1 MPNPEIIVKPE
12 GKLIWHNQSKTGA
25 KPKILE
31 LNKGGLRAQVTK
43 HLVTILKDDGSLDHW
58 KKTQEPEIAV
68 TLSMLYRDR
77 LGSLLGATPMG
88 FEDKDAGVS
97 TAFGNIYHQGNS
109 GGIIDVLGY
118 PNVTLMGYTIASAAD
133 GNMIDLSFQGI
144 GEPTNAAAAVAD
156 QEALTLGNVEA
167 MVAAETYVRWKSGG
181 AGAPVAKTLGFTNA
195 GWRLSVQY
203 QKVLVRKTDTTFSHA
218 KVIGVPT
225 WDLTVNQFY
234 QDGTTNLLFDAV
246 SGYGNKAAGKT
257 VPFGTIAVEGLLA
270 AGSGA
275 LESIQLA
282 NAVLTNW
289 DFSQANEGNP
299 LALTFRGVG
308 APDFLAATLA

>member
-1 MPNPEIIVKPE
+1 MANSEIIVKPE
-12 GKLIWHNQSKTGA
+12 GKLIWHNLSKTGA

-31 LNKGGLRAQVTK
+31 LTKGGLRAQVNK
-43 HLVTILKDDGSLDHW
+43 YLIAILKDDGSLDHW
-58 KKTQEPEIAV
+58 KKTQESDIAL
-68 TLSMLYRDR
+68 TISMLYRDK
-77 LGSLLGATPMG
+77 LGSLLGDTSMG
-88 FEDKDAGVS
+88 FEDKDSGVS
-97 TAFGNIYHQGNS
+97 TAFGNIYHQGGS

-118 PNVTLMGYTIASAAD
+118 PNVTMMGYTIASAAD
-133 GNMIDLSFQGI
+133 GVMIDLNFQGV
-144 GEPTNAAAAVAD
+144 GEPTNDDEAVAD
-156 QEALTLGNVEA
+156 QEAITLGNTEV

-181 AGAPVAKTLGFTNA
+181 AGTPAVKTLGFTNA

-203 QKVLVRKTDTTFSHA
+203 QKLLIRKTDTTFSHA
-218 KVIGVPT
+218 KVVGVPT

-234 QDGTTNLLFDAV
+234 QDGTTNLLFDATN
-246 SGYGNKAAGKT
+246 GYGVKATGKT
-257 VPFGTIAVEGLLA
+257 VPFGKIAVEGLLA

-299 LALTFRGVG
+299 LALTFKGIG
-308 APDFLAATLA
+308 APEFKSATLS

>member
-12 GKLIWHNQSKTGA
+12 GKLIWHNKTVALA

-31 LNKGGLRAQVTK
+31 LTKGGIRTQVTRS
-43 HLVTILKDDGSLDHW
+43 LVAILKDDGSLDHW
-58 KKTQEPEIAV
+58 KKTQETEFTVAI
-68 TLSMLYRDR
+68 SMLYRDK
-77 LGSLLGATPMG
+77 LGSLLGSTPMG
-88 FEDKDAGVS
+88 FEATDPGVS

-109 GGIIDVLGY
+109 GGVVDVLGY
-118 PNVTLMGYTIASAAD
+118 ENATLMGYSIASAAD
-133 GNMIDLSFQGI
+133 GNMIDLNFQGV
-144 GEPTNAAAAVAD
+144 GEPTNSAIAVAD
-156 QEALTLGNVEA
+156 AEAITLGNAEA
-167 MVAAETYVRWKSGG
+167 MVAAETYVRWKSAG

-203 QKVLVRKTDTTFSHA
+203 QKLLIRKTDTTFSHA
-218 KVIGVPT
+218 KVVGVPT

-257 VPFGTIAVEGLLA
+257 VPFGKIAVEGLLA
-270 AGSGA
+270 AGGGA
-275 LESIQLA
+275 LESIQLD

-299 LALTFRGVG
+299 LALTFKGVG
-308 APDFLAATLA
+308 LPNFAAETLA